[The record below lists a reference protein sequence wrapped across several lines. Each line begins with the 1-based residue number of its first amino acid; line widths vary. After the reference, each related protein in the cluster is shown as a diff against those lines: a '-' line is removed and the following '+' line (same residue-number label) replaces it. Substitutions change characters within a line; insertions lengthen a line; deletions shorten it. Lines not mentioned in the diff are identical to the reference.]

1 MQASPQQDGLEV
13 DPQEVLQQLF
23 QPQEQQ
29 LVMTADDESLRQA
42 QQIQRTQKQ
51 QQLLMVDS
59 LGQLHHYVAPENIP
73 GIFIGFFQFKLV
85 PQHIMKEHNIM

>member
-1 MQASPQQDGLEV
+1 MQASSQQDGVEV

-23 QPQEQQ
+23 HPQEQQ

-42 QQIQRTQKQ
+42 QQLQRTQKQ

-73 GIFIGFFQFKLV
+73 GKLSKNKL
-85 PQHIMKEHNIM
+85 M

>member
-1 MQASPQQDGLEV
+1 MELQSSRPKMQASPQQDGLEV

-29 LVMTADDESLRQA
+29 LVMTAADESLSLQA

-73 GIFIGFFQFKLV
+73 GICFGFLSV
-85 PQHIMKEHNIM
+85 